1 MKTALQAKTIRL
13 KVIKLLAE
21 TEQLKKDLANALQAQ
36 ETLRLALEVQTKR
49 AENLEDQNKISKLA
63 DGIQLGTQ
71 DKTELKNSINRYVRE
86 IDECLKLLNQIP
98 NNNWTSYQSISI

>member
-63 DGIQLGTQ
+63 DGIQLGKRDVT
-71 DKTELKNSINRYVRE
+71 DLKLAINQYIRD
-86 IDECLKLLNQIP
+86 IDECLKLLNHYT
-98 NNNWTSYQSISI
+98 NNK

>member
-1 MKTALQAKTIRL
+1 MKSALQAKTIRL

-21 TEQLKKDLANALQAQ
+21 MEQLKKELSNALAEQ
-36 ETLRLALEVQTKR
+36 ERLRVALEKETKR

-63 DGIQLGTQ
+63 DGIQLNSQ

-98 NNNWTSYQSISI
+98 NNN